1 MTHHLYARLIKK
13 LLNKETALLTDLA
26 MKQPLYGDIPIWFE
40 FDSGHRINLNGYV
53 IIEDTTGLYQFLR
66 CHGEQIIAKK
76 KTMNSRFI
84 LVPRL
89 DTDIVFYEKD
99 YRNWRI

>member
-26 MKQPLYGDIPIWFE
+26 MKPPLYGDIPIWFE
-40 FDSGHRINLNGYV
+40 FDSGHRINLNAYV

-66 CHGEQIIAKK
+66 CRGEQLIAKK
-76 KTMNSRFI
+76 MTIKSKFMPVS
-84 LVPRL
+84 RL